1 MSNTEIEIDE
11 SDALT
16 AEVVAE
22 YLRNHPDF
30 FMRRPELVDR
40 LSLSHQESGAVSLV
54 HVQMNRQRQRI
65 EALEEDITTLMSLAA
80 GNDNTLHHFMALQE
94 QMLRCDDL
102 FQVMQA
108 IEKKAIEMDLRAYVR
123 LLDLS
128 PSGKYALDTEYWQ
141 RFTVNH
147 FNGNRVYLG
156 RMRKVDRDGLF
167 GEHVGAPEFG
177 SYVVLPLDSHSVE
190 GILAFSSEDGGH
202 FQPAMDTLFLRY
214 LAVVLSHLIRIL
226 PWQRS

>member
-1 MSNTEIEIDE
+1 MEIDE

-22 YLRNHPDF
+22 YLRSHPDF
-30 FMRRPELVDR
+30 FIHRSELVDQ
-40 LSLSHQESGAVSLV
+40 LSLFHQKSGAVSLV

-65 EALEEDITTLMSLAA
+65 EALEEEITALMSLAA

-94 QMLRCDDL
+94 QMLACEDL
-102 FQVMQA
+102 FQVMQL
-108 IEKKAIEMDLRAYVR
+108 IENKAIEMKLRAYVR
-123 LLDLS
+123 LLDAS
-128 PSGKYALDTEYWQ
+128 PLAKYALDTEYWQ

-147 FNGNRVYLG
+147 FNGHRVFLG

-167 GEHVGAPEFG
+167 GERSGAPEFG
-177 SYVVLPLDSHSVE
+177 SYVVLPLESHSVE
-190 GILAFSSEDGGH
+190 GILAFSSDDGGH

-214 LAVVLSHLIRIL
+214 LAVVLSHLIKIL
-226 PWQRS
+226 PWKRS